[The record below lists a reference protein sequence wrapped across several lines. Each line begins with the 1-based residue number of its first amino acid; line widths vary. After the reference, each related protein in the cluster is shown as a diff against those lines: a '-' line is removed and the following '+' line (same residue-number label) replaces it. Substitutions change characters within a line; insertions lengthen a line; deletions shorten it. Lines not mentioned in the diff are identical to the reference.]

1 MVESKNPQDERC
13 PSISDNAINNL
24 VVEGEAILGAAQD
37 QDWES
42 VNQRATRWQA
52 NLTGFFDS
60 GRTEMLSIGDQLAL
74 GDLQNINDQL
84 IEIVKKARDAIAM
97 QLKEFKRGSSAVRI
111 YQECHYEAEQGR

>member
-1 MVESKNPQDERC
+1 MVESKNLQDGRR
-13 PSISDNAINNL
+13 PSISDAAINNL

-52 NLTGFFDS
+52 NLTRFFDS
-60 GRTEMLSIGDQLAL
+60 GRAEMLSIGDQLAL

-84 IEIVKKARDAIAM
+84 IENVKKARDAIAM

-111 YQECHYEAEQGR
+111 YHECHLEVNHGG